1 MFDNILAVLGN
12 SYNDRVIA
20 SAEGKKH
27 EVIDYL
33 EMNLGKEKHD
43 MRKLIMK
50 TEKDKVENA
59 YGRARTIENKTKN
72 DNRRAMEMGNK
83 TKNDDESA
91 STMENKNTD
100 KDRIRRVK
108 SLPVDVDM
116 LCANFFP
123 ERIIDLVKSIENDFM
138 NYIKRNSLNYVKL
151 KGYPTLITTKRY
163 ANYLIDMVD
172 VYDRDLHYSYNNYV
186 SVKDSLA
193 EQRPK
198 NFVFQFP
205 SHVVCKGLTDILR
218 PIYGDY
224 VVCKNDSN
232 QFCYTTNNYN
242 SYSNFN
248 SYDRYYAVDVKVA
261 TCALNES
268 VFTILVKNS
277 FVPEIADRDIVEK
290 YCFVVSLKNEGLVY
304 FEQNEMK
311 FKFENNIK
319 LENLLIKYN
328 FKDFLINND
337 QQKAMSEISKLSEQ
351 GKEWIA
357 GNYISNIL
365 RFDTLRADIK
375 EYDPMMLEDPN
386 RGSWDLW
393 YTKADGDKFFNISE
407 GYYARDPRLDILED
421 GVVGIDFG
429 TKSTV
434 VVAQDD
440 SDRIEAMRIG
450 MGRFE
455 KAPSMKDYEN
465 PTVMEF
471 INIDD
476 FLKAYYARD
485 GRPHTKWA
493 DVTSSHTAFND
504 WKENDKSENYFA
516 FFGELKQWA
525 GDSERRIR
533 IRDKEKKEISLP
545 PYDEIKDGDFDPI
558 EIYAYYIGLYINNM
572 HTGRIYMEYLLSFPV
587 TYSLDIRQRI
597 LNSFSKGLKKSL
609 PQPILDDVECMEKF
623 TVEQGVG
630 EPAAYAVC
638 ALQNYHLQPKEKEN
652 IVYGIFDFGGGT
664 TDFDFGVWRKAE
676 GPKER
681 RYRYVIQH
689 FGDGGDK
696 YLGGENLLE
705 LLAFEVFKANQAE
718 LRKNE
723 ISFVKPSE
731 CPRFAGSEILLR
743 DSQEAHANMRQMMEK
758 LRPLWEHTPDYEKEY
773 SSGIVK
779 LRLFKNDGQVINS
792 QELKINVKSLEEIL
806 KKRIN
811 KGVEAFFDALLANFS
826 KAVYAD
832 VLKKT
837 KKIHIF
843 LAGNSSKSVILQE
856 IFNEKIKA
864 FTNILSKK
872 MGTIAKEGLFIIYPP
887 LGTADSEAKLKE
899 LGIVNNDQN
908 DLDKPTGKT
917 GVAIGLVQ
925 CRKGSKIK
933 VISEVSSE
941 EEIRFRYWIGDV
953 DDDNYF
959 VTIINRDIKY
969 NEWVPY
975 IDAGVDRFEFYYT
988 TNTTAGRERGL
999 LVSEAK
1005 KARLKLPKNAVNED
1019 WYVYLR
1025 AVGPSTIEY
1034 AVAESDED
1042 VIKGRFKY
1050 GPVSLGLDE

>member
-1 MFDNILAVLGN
+1 MHKKEIEPLLNIFNNILNVLDVN
-12 SYNDRVIA
+12 RNDRVLA
-20 SAEGKKH
+20 YTKGKKQAMT
-27 EVIDYL
+27 EFI
-33 EMNLGKEKHD
+33 EMNLGKETHD

-50 TEKDKVENA
+50 TAKDKVEN
-59 YGRARTIENKTKN
+59 GNESTRAMENKTKN
-72 DNRRAMEMGNK
+72 NNRSAK
-83 TKNDDESA
+83 TVES
-91 STMENKNTD
+91 KNTD
-100 KDRIRRVK
+100 KERIRKVKRV
-108 SLPVDVDM
+108 PVAVDM
-116 LCANFFP
+116 LGTNFFP
-123 ERIIDLVKSIENDFM
+123 ERIIDLVKSIEKDFM
-138 NYIKRNSLNYVKL
+138 DYIKRNSLNYIKL
-151 KGYPTLITTKRY
+151 KGYPTLITTKRNR
-163 ANYLIDMVD
+163 NYLIDMVD
-172 VYDRDLHYSYNNYV
+172 SANRTLHYTYNNYGYATD
-186 SVKDSLA
+186 KLA
-193 EQRPK
+193 GQRPK
-198 NFVFQFP
+198 NFDFQFP
-205 SHVVCKGLTDILR
+205 SYDDCQQLKGILR
-218 PIYGDY
+218 PIYGNY
-224 VVCKNDSN
+224 VVFINESGG
-232 QFCYTTNNYN
+232 FSYTVNEYEK
-242 SYSNFN
+242 YGNFN
-248 SYDRYYAVDVKVA
+248 SYDRFYAVDVKVA
-261 TCALNES
+261 ACALNDS
-268 VFTILVKNS
+268 VFTILLKNA
-277 FVPEIADRDIVEK
+277 FVPELEDQDIFEK
-290 YCFVVSLKNEGLVY
+290 YCFVLSLKNEGLVH
-304 FEQNEMK
+304 FEQNKMK
-311 FKFENNIK
+311 FAFENAKK
-319 LENLLIKYN
+319 LENLLIKHGFN
-328 FKDFLINND
+328 EFLINND
-337 QQKAMSEISKLSEQ
+337 PQKAMSEISKLSEK
-351 GKEWIA
+351 GKESIVV
-357 GNYISNIL
+357 NFISNIL
-365 RFDTLRADIK
+365 RYDTLRADIK
-375 EYDPMMLEDPN
+375 EYDPMILEDPN

-393 YTKADGDKFFNISE
+393 YTKEDGDKFFDISE

-455 KAPSMKDYEN
+455 KTPSMKDYEN

-476 FLKAYYARD
+476 FLKAYYARA

-545 PYDEIKDGDFDPI
+545 PYDELKDGDFDPI

-609 PQPILDDVECMEKF
+609 PQAILDDAECMEKF

-705 LLAFEVFKANQAE
+705 LLAFEVFKANQDE

-826 KAVYAD
+826 KDAYAE

-843 LAGNSSKSVILQE
+843 LAGNSSKSVILQK

-864 FTNILSKK
+864 FTNILFKK
-872 MGTIAKEGLFIIYPP
+872 MGTVAKEGLFIIYPP
-887 LGTADSEAKLKE
+887 LGTADAEAKLKE

-941 EEIRFRYWIGDV
+941 DEIKFRYWIGDV

-959 VTIINRDIKY
+959 VAIINRDIKY

-999 LVSEAK
+999 LVSETK

-1034 AVAESDED
+1034 AVAESDD
-1042 VIKGRFKY
+1042 NVIKGKFKY
-1050 GPVSLGLDE
+1050 GPVRLDLDE